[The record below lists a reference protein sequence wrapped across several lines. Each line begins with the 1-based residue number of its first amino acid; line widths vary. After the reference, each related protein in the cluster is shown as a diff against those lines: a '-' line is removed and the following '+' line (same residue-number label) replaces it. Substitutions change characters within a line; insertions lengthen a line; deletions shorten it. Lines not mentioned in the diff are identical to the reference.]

1 MDRYLLLAVGSLV
14 GLGIGIGVL
23 GQRISTAG
31 NSPMPCHE
39 DEVLAWVDAP
49 NLARCVPLDDFV
61 SIGRGKS

>member
-31 NSPMPCHE
+31 NPPMPCRE
-39 DEVLAWVDAP
+39 DEAMIWVDAP
-49 NLARCVPLDDFV
+49 HTVRCAPIDDLTTTRRHE
-61 SIGRGKS
+61 S